1 MKEFSN
7 VWLVVILL
15 VVAVI
20 CTVVGL
26 WLLMSSKQKSD
37 QTQSAKEKENNR
49 NAVHRALADSTET
62 KIYNLIIID
71 ESGSMD
77 CIRQQAMDS
86 VNETIQTIRAAQERN
101 ENQEHFVTLVTFND
115 TATIVNDCAP
125 INEIKE
131 LTAKSYR
138 PDCCTALYDAMGIS
152 LSALRKKV
160 SKEDKVLVTIVTDGY
175 ENASQEYNLRTI
187 KVLVEKLKTKG
198 WVFAYLG
205 ANQDAEEVAFSM
217 SIDNAMR
224 WESTR
229 EGTAYMSERLNYS
242 RSRWYDE
249 AATNSERIKGFFD
262 E

>member
-7 VWLVVILL
+7 VWLVVVLL
-15 VVAVI
+15 VVAVV
-20 CTVVGL
+20 CATVGVY
-26 WLLMSSKQKSD
+26 LLMSSKQ
-37 QTQSAKEKENNR
+37 TQSVKEKEDNR

-71 ESGSMD
+71 ESGSMS

-131 LTAKSYR
+131 LTAESYR
-138 PDCCTALYDAMGIS
+138 PDCCTALYDAMGLS
-152 LSALRKKV
+152 LSALQKKV

-187 KVLVEKLKTKG
+187 KALVEKLKTEG

-229 EGTAYMSERLNYS
+229 EGTARMSERLNYS

-249 AATNSERIKGFFD
+249 AATNSERVKGFFD

>member
-15 VVAVI
+15 VVAVV
-20 CTVVGL
+20 CATVGVY
-26 WLLMSSKQKSD
+26 LLMSSK
-37 QTQSAKEKENNR
+37 QTQSAKEKEDNR
-49 NAVHRALADSTET
+49 NAVHRALEDSTET

-131 LTAKSYR
+131 LTAESYR
-138 PDCCTALYDAMGIS
+138 PDCCTALYDAMGLS
-152 LSALRKKV
+152 LNALQKKV

-175 ENASQEYNLRTI
+175 ENASQEYNLLTI
-187 KVLVEKLKTKG
+187 KALVEELKAKG

-217 SIDNAMR
+217 SIDNAMS
-224 WESTR
+224 WESTI
-229 EGTAYMSERLNYS
+229 EGTDRMSKRLNYS
-242 RSRWYDE
+242 RSRWYNE
-249 AATNSERIKGFFD
+249 AATNSERVRGFFD

>member
-20 CTVVGL
+20 CTVVDL

-37 QTQSAKEKENNR
+37 QTQPAQEKENNR

-131 LTAKSYR
+131 LTAESYR

-175 ENASQEYNLRTI
+175 ENASQEYNLLTI
-187 KVLVEKLKTKG
+187 KALVEELKAKG
-198 WVFAYLG
+198 WMFAYLG

-217 SIDNAMR
+217 SIDNAMS
-224 WESTR
+224 WESTI
-229 EGTAYMSERLNYS
+229 EGTDRMSKRLNYS

>member
-15 VVAVI
+15 VVAVV
-20 CTVVGL
+20 CATVGVY
-26 WLLMSSKQKSD
+26 LLMSSKQ
-37 QTQSAKEKENNR
+37 TQSVKAKDDKR
-49 NAVHRALADSTET
+49 NAAHRALADSTET

-115 TATIVNDCAP
+115 TATIVNDCVP

-131 LTAKSYR
+131 LTAESYR

-152 LSALRKKV
+152 LNALQKKV

-175 ENASQEYNLRTI
+175 ENASQEYNLQTI
-187 KVLVEKLKTKG
+187 KALVEELKANG

-217 SIDNAMR
+217 SIDNAMS

-229 EGTAYMSERLNYS
+229 EGTARMSKRLNYS

>member
-20 CTVVGL
+20 CATVGVY
-26 WLLMSSKQKSD
+26 LLMSSKQ
-37 QTQSAKEKENNR
+37 TQSVKAKEDNR

-71 ESGSMD
+71 ESGSMG

-86 VNETIQTIRAAQERN
+86 VNETIQTIRAAQKRN

-115 TATIVNDCAP
+115 TVTIVNDCAP

-131 LTAKSYR
+131 LTAESYR
-138 PDCCTALYDAMGIS
+138 PDCCTALYDATGIS

-187 KVLVEKLKTKG
+187 KALVEELKANG

-229 EGTAYMSERLNYS
+229 EGTARMSERLSYS

-249 AATNSERIKGFFD
+249 AATNSERVKGFFD

>member
-1 MKEFSN
+1 MKEFNS

-26 WLLMSSKQKSD
+26 WLLMSSKQKSG
-37 QTQSAKEKENNR
+37 QAQSAKEKEDNR

-71 ESGSMD
+71 ESGSMG
-77 CIRQQAMDS
+77 CIRHQAMDS

-101 ENQEHFVTLVTFND
+101 ESQEHFVTLVTFND

-125 INEIKE
+125 INKIKE
-131 LTAKSYR
+131 LTAESYR

-152 LSALRKKV
+152 LNALQKKV

-175 ENASQEYNLRTI
+175 ENASKEYNLRTI
-187 KVLVEKLKTKG
+187 KALVEKLKTKG

-217 SIDNAMR
+217 SIDNAMS

-229 EGTAYMSERLNYS
+229 EGTARMSKRLNYS

-249 AATNSERIKGFFD
+249 AATNSERVRGFFD

>member
-7 VWLVVILL
+7 VWLVVGVL
-15 VVAVI
+15 VVAVV
-20 CTVVGL
+20 CATVGVY
-26 WLLMSSKQKSD
+26 LLMSSKQ
-37 QTQSAKEKENNR
+37 TQSVKEKENNQ

-71 ESGSMD
+71 ESGSMS

-131 LTAKSYR
+131 LTADSYC

-152 LSALRKKV
+152 LNALRKKV
-160 SKEDKVLVTIVTDGY
+160 SKGDKVLVTIVTDGY
-175 ENASQEYNLRTI
+175 ENASQEYSCAAI
-187 KVLVEKLKTKG
+187 KALVEELKAEG

-205 ANQDAEEVAFSM
+205 ANQDAEKVAFSM
-217 SIDNAMR
+217 SIDNAMS
-224 WESTR
+224 WKSTR
-229 EGTAYMSERLNYS
+229 EGTVHMSRKLNNS
-242 RSRWYDE
+242 RARWYDD
-249 AATNSERIKGFFD
+249 AAYNRERTKDFF
-262 E
+262 EE

>member
-15 VVAVI
+15 VVAVV
-20 CTVVGL
+20 CATVGVY
-26 WLLMSSKQKSD
+26 LLMSSKK
-37 QTQSAKEKENNR
+37 TQPAKEKTDNR

-71 ESGSMD
+71 ESGSMG

-125 INEIKE
+125 INKIKE
-131 LTAKSYR
+131 LTAESYR

-175 ENASQEYNLRTI
+175 ENASKEYNLRTI
-187 KVLVEKLKTKG
+187 KALVEELKAKG

-205 ANQDAEEVAFSM
+205 ANQDAEKVAFSM
-217 SIDNAMR
+217 SIDNAMS
-224 WESTR
+224 WKSTR
-229 EGTAYMSERLNYS
+229 EGTVHMSRRLNNS
-242 RSRWYDE
+242 RARWYDD
-249 AATNSERIKGFFD
+249 AACNRERTKDFF
-262 E
+262 EE

>member
-37 QTQSAKEKENNR
+37 QTQSSKEKSDNR
-49 NAVHRALADSTET
+49 NAVHRALSDSAES

-71 ESGSMD
+71 ESGSMG

-101 ENQEHFVTLVTFND
+101 TNQEQFVTLVTFND
-115 TATIVNDCAP
+115 NATIVNDCAP
-125 INEIKE
+125 ITEVKQ
-131 LTAKSYR
+131 LTVETYN
-138 PDCCTALYDAMGIS
+138 PDCCTAMYDAMGIS

-160 SKEDKVLVTIVTDGY
+160 AKEDKVLVTIVTDGY
-175 ENASQEYNLRTI
+175 ENASKEYDLCAI
-187 KVLVEKLKTKG
+187 KTLVEELKTEG

-205 ANQDAEEVAFSM
+205 ANQDAEEVAFSI
-217 SIDNAMR
+217 SIDNAMS

-229 EGTAYMSERLNYS
+229 EGTARMSKRLNYS

-249 AATNSERIKGFFD
+249 AATNSERVKGFFD

>member
-1 MKEFSN
+1 
-7 VWLVVILL
+7 
-15 VVAVI
+15 
-20 CTVVGL
+20 
-26 WLLMSSKQKSD
+26 MS
-37 QTQSAKEKENNR
+37 
-49 NAVHRALADSTET
+49 
-62 KIYNLIIID
+62 
-71 ESGSMD
+71 
-77 CIRQQAMDS
+77 CIRQQVMDS

-131 LTAKSYR
+131 LTAESYC
-138 PDCCTALYDAMGIS
+138 PDCCTALYDAMGLS
-152 LSALRKKV
+152 LSALQKKV

-187 KVLVEKLKTKG
+187 KNLVEELKAKG

-217 SIDNAMR
+217 SIDNAMS

-229 EGTAYMSERLNYS
+229 EGTARMSKRLNYS

>member
-15 VVAVI
+15 VVAVV
-20 CTVVGL
+20 CATVGVY
-26 WLLMSSKQKSD
+26 LLMSSKQ
-37 QTQSAKEKENNR
+37 TQPAKEKEDNR

-71 ESGSMD
+71 ESGSMS

-131 LTAKSYR
+131 LTADSYC

-152 LSALRKKV
+152 LNALQKKA

-175 ENASQEYNLRTI
+175 ENASKEYNLRAI
-187 KVLVEKLKTKG
+187 KALVEELKAKG

-217 SIDNAMR
+217 SIDNAMS

-229 EGTAYMSERLNYS
+229 EGTARMSERLSYS

-249 AATNSERIKGFFD
+249 AATNCERAEGFFD

>member
-7 VWLVVILL
+7 VWLVAILL
-15 VVAVI
+15 IIAVVCA
-20 CTVVGL
+20 TVGVY
-26 WLLMSSKQKSD
+26 LLMSSKQ
-37 QTQSAKEKENNR
+37 TQSVKEEENNQ

-71 ESGSMD
+71 ESGSMG

-101 ENQEHFVTLVTFND
+101 TNQEHFVTLVTFND

-125 INEIKE
+125 VNEIKE
-131 LTAKSYR
+131 LTAESYR

-187 KVLVEKLKTKG
+187 KALVEKLKTKG

-229 EGTAYMSERLNYS
+229 EGTAYMSSRLNYS

-249 AATNSERIKGFFD
+249 AARNRERTKDFF
-262 E
+262 EE

>member
-15 VVAVI
+15 VVAVV
-20 CTVVGL
+20 CATVGVY
-26 WLLMSSKQKSD
+26 LLMSSKQ
-37 QTQSAKEKENNR
+37 TQSVKEKENNQ
-49 NAVHRALADSTET
+49 NAVYRALADSTET

-71 ESGSMD
+71 ESGSMG

-101 ENQEHFVTLVTFND
+101 TNQEHFVTLVTFND

-125 INEIKE
+125 VNEIKE
-131 LTAKSYR
+131 LTAESYR

-175 ENASQEYNLRTI
+175 ENASKEYNLRTI
-187 KVLVEKLKTKG
+187 KALVEELKAKG

-249 AATNSERIKGFFD
+249 AATNSERVKGFFD

>member
-1 MKEFSN
+1 MKELSN

-15 VVAVI
+15 VVGVI
-20 CTVVGL
+20 CATVGL
-26 WLLMSSKQKSD
+26 WLLLSSKQTQSPKEKSD
-37 QTQSAKEKENNR
+37 NR
-49 NAVHRALADSTET
+49 NAVHRALSDSPET

-131 LTAKSYR
+131 LTAESYR

-187 KVLVEKLKTKG
+187 KALVEKLKTKG

-249 AATNSERIKGFFD
+249 AATNSERVKGFFD

>member
-15 VVAVI
+15 VVAVV
-20 CTVVGL
+20 CATVGV
-26 WLLMSSKQKSD
+26 WLLMSSKQ
-37 QTQSAKEKENNR
+37 TQSVKAKEDNR
-49 NAVHRALADSTET
+49 NAVHLALVDSTET

-71 ESGSMD
+71 ESGSMS
-77 CIRQQAMDS
+77 CIRQQAMNS

-131 LTAKSYR
+131 LTAESYR

-175 ENASQEYNLRTI
+175 ENASKEYNLRAI
-187 KVLVEKLKTKG
+187 KALVEELKAKG

-217 SIDNAMR
+217 SIDNAMS

-229 EGTAYMSERLNYS
+229 EGTARMSKRLNYS

>member
-7 VWLVVILL
+7 VWLVAILL
-15 VVAVI
+15 VVAVV
-20 CTVVGL
+20 CATVGVY
-26 WLLMSSKQKSD
+26 LLMSSKQA
-37 QTQSAKEKENNR
+37 QSAKEKSDNR

-71 ESGSMD
+71 ESGSMG

-86 VNETIQTIRAAQERN
+86 VNETIQTIRAARERN
-101 ENQEHFVTLVTFND
+101 VNQEHFVTLVTFND

-131 LTAKSYR
+131 LTAESYR

-160 SKEDKVLVTIVTDGY
+160 SKEDKVLVTIVTDGC
-175 ENASQEYNLRTI
+175 ENASQEYNLRAI
-187 KVLVEKLKTKG
+187 KALVEELKAKG

-217 SIDNAMR
+217 SIDNAMS

-229 EGTAYMSERLNYS
+229 EGTARMSKRLNYS

>member
-7 VWLVVILL
+7 VWLVVALL
-15 VVAVI
+15 VVAVV
-20 CTVVGL
+20 CATVGL
-26 WLLMSSKQKSD
+26 WLLMLSK
-37 QTQSAKEKENNR
+37 QTQSVKEKENNR

-71 ESGSMD
+71 ESGSMS

-86 VNETIQTIRAAQERN
+86 VNETIQTIRAAQKRN
-101 ENQEHFVTLVTFND
+101 VNQEHFVTLVTFND

-125 INEIKE
+125 VNEIKE
-131 LTAKSYR
+131 LTADSYC

-152 LSALRKKV
+152 LNAVQKKV

-187 KVLVEKLKTKG
+187 KALVEELKARG

-249 AATNSERIKGFFD
+249 AATNCERAEGFFD